1 MITLASKRYT
11 LLAYAGTLDSRYP
24 TGGGPALIDYT
35 FDAGANGANVTELTN
50 DSGTVYDDT
59 QYYGAS
65 GKSAK
70 IQITSGSGGFGA
82 WGGIY
87 TFASPLQRYSE
98 VWIRIRCRFPT
109 GFDWTNSDGNP
120 SWIKFLRLRNETIGL
135 NDNLGYNDLY
145 FGHTTTNGAFP
156 NQLRYIH
163 EAEQSWLA
171 TAGGAVTVSPD
182 TWHTY
187 EVYYK
192 LDSVRGS
199 AGGQSMLRVWFDGGL
214 VLSSNDRITLA
225 ASDAEIPDIYLFTF
239 WNQVAPATQHGW
251 IDDLTVYTST
261 PPNTDSGGNRFI
273 GT

>member
-1 MITLASKRYT
+1 MITLQSKRYT
-11 LLAYAGTLDSRYP
+11 IVATGTTLDSRYP
-24 TGGGPALIDYT
+24 SGEGPALFDFT
-35 FDAGANGANVTELTN
+35 FDDGTNGVDVAELSTG
-50 DSGTVYDDT
+50 SLTVYDDT

-70 IQITSGSGGFGA
+70 VEILVGTGGFGS

-87 TFASPLQRYSE
+87 SFASPLQRYSE

-163 EAEQSWLA
+163 ESEQSWQA
-171 TAGGAVTVSPD
+171 SSAITVAPD

-192 LDSVRGS
+192 IDSLSVDD
-199 AGGQSMLRVWFDGGL
+199 GGQGRGRVWFDGDL
-214 VLSSNDRITLA
+214 VMDITDRKTLA
-225 ASDAEIPDIYLFTF
+225 AADAEIPSLYLFTF

-251 IDDLTVYTST
+251 IDDFTCYIST